1 MDTGVGRPWPFLSMP
16 AAVNATGVCVIV
28 DGPPCTISDLLLC
41 LLPCSVRL
49 AAHSLACTCSL
60 LLSPYFPSPPTQVV
74 SSNPGVP
81 ALQIATGPRHAC
93 VLTFDTSLVDLQ
105 HLALKSDTPAS
116 NAAFLESVT
125 PVCWGAGGMHSSDNL
140 TPPAI
145 GDAAAG
151 DPIVSVRTG
160 DGFTCV
166 RTFKGRVQCSGEY
179 GNLEGPAEDRVP
191 QGVLFSALT
200 VGEKHVVGIEAGSS
214 ELRAWGACSSLNE
227 CTPPTGIS
235 FAGAE
240 GSLSAG
246 RMFACA
252 LDTRLRPHCWGR
264 VFWPRATPETSEF
277 IEINSGMTHT
287 CGIRRNDTRA
297 ACWGECSFGEYVGGG
312 SWEGVLSVAR
322 GLCARWAAA
331 PRLRYAAA
339 PAAAAPPRCLLHR
352 LADPIGLERQLGP
365 DIGIPLRTHRRARPN
380 PVRRHREKGVFLD
393 LGAVDPLVVRPE
405 HATTH
410 ITFAERPGPVALVVG
425 AHLRRLVDGQRRT
438 VRQEDRVH
446 DLAAHPPR
454 AERLVAALELQAPRA
469 LRRIV
474 GRTVTGYKRRGT
486 QKRNMRGR
494 QCGTSHGAQS
504 GWQED

>member
-339 PAAAAPPRCLLHR
+339 PAAAHVSWH
-352 LADPIGLERQLGP
+352 GG
-365 DIGIPLRTHRRARPN
+365 LRTSG
-380 PVRRHREKGVFLD
+380 VLLSDRH
-393 LGAVDPLVVRPE
+393 
-405 HATTH
+405 
-410 ITFAERPGPVALVVG
+410 
-425 AHLRRLVDGQRRT
+425 
-438 VRQEDRVH
+438 
-446 DLAAHPPR
+446 
-454 AERLVAALELQAPRA
+454 
-469 LRRIV
+469 
-474 GRTVTGYKRRGT
+474 
-486 QKRNMRGR
+486 
-494 QCGTSHGAQS
+494 
-504 GWQED
+504 